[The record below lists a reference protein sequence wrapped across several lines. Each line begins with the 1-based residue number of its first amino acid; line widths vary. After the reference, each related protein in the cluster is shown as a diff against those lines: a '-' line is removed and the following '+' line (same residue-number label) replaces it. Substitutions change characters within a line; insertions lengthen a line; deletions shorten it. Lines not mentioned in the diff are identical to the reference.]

1 MSEKFKDDTDKTNCV
16 NSGLSWSPKLSNSSL
31 EMLFTLFI
39 FCYGKNISLDSS
51 LNVEFFINGLF

>member
-1 MSEKFKDDTDKTNCV
+1 MSGKFKDDTDKTSCV
-16 NSGLSWSPKLSNSSL
+16 NSALSWSPKLSNSSS

-39 FCYGKNISLDSS
+39 FCYGKVISLDSG